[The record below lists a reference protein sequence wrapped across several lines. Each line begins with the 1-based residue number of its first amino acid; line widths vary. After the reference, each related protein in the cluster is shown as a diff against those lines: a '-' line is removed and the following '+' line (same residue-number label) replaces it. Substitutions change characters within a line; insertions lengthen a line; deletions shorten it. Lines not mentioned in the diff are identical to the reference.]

1 MVDEKDGILG
11 KMELDEIAGTVVPSP
26 PPPLY
31 KATPVS
37 NVKVAL

>member
-1 MVDEKDGILG
+1 MVDETDGILG
-11 KMELDEIAGTVVPSP
+11 KIELNEIAGTVV
-26 PPPLY
+26 PPLY